1 MSGQISPL
9 IFWSRTRRVGCSI
22 TRLRSGTTA
31 STGTGW
37 VEMEEVIQLGML
49 RQRLTNN
56 LDPSTNSKQRSPN
69 QEWPT
74 SAPDGPGSSKTTRM
88 ALWRSRTPMTLGL
101 HLFAQIPRLFWVLT
115 SGSTPTTLTIGMEEG
130 TTLLRF
136 GSWWTGISSVRIL
149 SDWVG
154 SEVDDLFCFRWN
166 QISNL

>member
-1 MSGQISPL
+1 MSGPTSHL
-9 IFWSRTRRVGCSI
+9 IFWSRTRREGCSI

-101 HLFAQIPRLFWVLT
+101 HLFAPIPRLSCDST
-115 SGSTPTTLTIGMEEG
+115 SGSTPTTLTIGMDVG

-136 GSWWTGISSVRIL
+136 GSWWTGISSVQIL
-149 SDWVG
+149 SDWTHRSV
-154 SEVDDLFCFRWN
+154 E
-166 QISNL
+166 IY